1 MKYDTSGISL
11 IDLTAH
17 LTATY
22 DVLIGDLRFSPQ
34 GEEAFNYIAAGAGDE
49 RFFVRVQPHG
59 LNDHLE
65 AVYAA
70 VAALQSDCGI
80 TALLAPYRTRTGR
93 FTSRLGS
100 FSVVMFPFIPGTTA
114 YEATI
119 SETDWRRT
127 AETIAALHG
136 SEDCCATPIL
146 ARETFD
152 NPFEAPIRNAL
163 QRAASADPPRSTYQV
178 QVLSLLRDQ
187 QADVEATL
195 RHMRDLA
202 AAARRLAPGLVPTHG
217 DPNLANVL
225 IGGDGSLHLTDWGEL
240 ARGPRERDLTAFTG
254 ERFESFL
261 RRYLEVSGAVRLHR
275 TLFAFYF
282 YRWVVQEIAD
292 YTARI
297 LTGPGDADAEAHAWE
312 ELQPYLP
319 TQHAALESG
328 LNANMRIVTGLA
340 AEGLV
345 AYDAS

>member
-1 MKYDTSGISL
+1 MKHDTSGIALGALS
-11 IDLTAH
+11 AH

-22 DVLIGDLRFSPQ
+22 EEPISDLRFSPQ
-34 GEEAFNYIAAGAGDE
+34 GEEAFNYVASGERGE
-49 RFFVRVQPHG
+49 RFFVRVQRND

-65 AVYAA
+65 SVYAA
-70 VAALQSDCGI
+70 VAAIRSDCGI
-80 TALLAPYRTRTGR
+80 TDLLMPCRTRAGR

-100 FSVVMFPFIPGTTA
+100 FTVVMFPFIAGTTA
-114 YEATI
+114 YENTI
-119 SETDWRRT
+119 SEADWRRT
-127 AETIAALHG
+127 AAIIAALHG
-136 SEDCCATPIL
+136 SEHCCTMPIP

-152 NPFEAPIRNAL
+152 NPFAAPIRNAL
-163 QRAASADPPRSTYQV
+163 QRAASPDPPRSTYQRR
-178 QVLSLLRDQ
+178 VLALLRDQ
-187 QADVEATL
+187 QEDVEATL
-195 RHMRDLA
+195 RRMRDLGS
-202 AAARRLAPGLVPTHG
+202 AARRLAPDLVPTHG
-217 DPNLANVL
+217 DPNLANIL
-225 IGGDGSLHLTDWGEL
+225 IGDDGSLHLTDWGEL

-261 RRYLEVSGAVRLHR
+261 RSYLESSGPVRLHR

-297 LTGPGDADAEAHAWE
+297 LTGPGDPDEEAHAWE

-328 LNANMRIVTGLA
+328 LNATMRIVTSLA